1 MKIYGLT
8 GSIATGKSTVSNI
21 LREYCN
27 AKIID
32 ADLLARKAVEPDS
45 IGLEK
50 ITEEFGPSIL
60 LPDGTLNRKKL
71 GDIVFGSSHAI
82 KILNNI
88 VHPEVAKLYNEV
100 ADQYRT
106 QGYEAIL
113 YDCPLLIE
121 EKLTDTVDEVILVVS
136 SEDAQLERLMA
147 RNNLTEDEAIK
158 RIESQM
164 NIKDKIPYGDY
175 LIYNDGDYDQLKD
188 AVIYLGRE
196 ILKIGKLKV
205 NKGDTF

>member
-8 GSIATGKSTVSNI
+8 GGIATGKSTVSNI
-21 LREYCN
+21 LREHCN

-32 ADLLARKAVEPDS
+32 ADLLARKAVEPGS
-45 IGLEK
+45 AGLEEIIK
-50 ITEEFGPSIL
+50 EFGLSVL

-71 GDIVFGSSHAI
+71 GDIVFSDRHAME
-82 KILNNI
+82 ILNNI

-100 ADQYRT
+100 ADKYRA
-106 QGYEAIL
+106 QGYDAVL

-121 EKLTDTVDEVILVVS
+121 EELTDTVDEVILVIS
-136 SEDAQLERLMA
+136 SEDTQLERLMA

-158 RIESQM
+158 RIQSQI

-188 AVIYLGRE
+188 AVIYLWKE
-196 ILKIGKLKV
+196 VLKSGKLKAES
-205 NKGDTF
+205 